1 MKIAVLGGLGYTG
14 TILTEQL
21 LLEGHKVTVIDTG
34 WFGDRV
40 KNHKSLKK
48 IKLDVRNINKISLK
62 GITKVIHLANIAN
75 DPSVDLNQSLSWE
88 VNALATKLILE
99 KCIKDKVKHF
109 IFASSGSVYG
119 LKKEKKVTE
128 NLTLE
133 PLSTYNKTKM
143 IAEKIIESYKDE
155 IKYHIIRPATVCG
168 FSPRMRL
175 DVTVNMFVYQAM
187 KKKFIEVHGGKQIRP
202 NIHIKD
208 LTNVYL
214 HFLKNEKI
222 KSGIYNAGFENL
234 SILDIAKKVS
244 KICNCKLKIIKK
256 FNDQR
261 SYRQNSDKLI
271 STGFKKKFSID
282 NAIYELKEKL
292 KKKILIPDETCFTV
306 KFMKKKVFR
315 K

>member
-1 MKIAVLGGLGYTG
+1 MKIAILGGLGYTG
-14 TILTEQL
+14 TVLTEQL
-21 LLEGHKVTVIDTG
+21 LLEGHEVTVIDKG
-34 WFGDRV
+34 WFGDKI
-40 KNHKSLKK
+40 KNQKLLKK
-48 IKLDVRNINKISLK
+48 IKIDVRDINKISLK
-62 GITKVIHLANIAN
+62 GIKKVIHLANIAN

-88 VNALATKLILE
+88 VNALATKLIVE

-143 IAEKIIESYKDE
+143 IAERIIESYKDK

-175 DVTVNMFVYQAM
+175 DVTVNMFVYQAI
-187 KKKFIEVHGGKQIRP
+187 KKKCIEVHGGKQIRP

-244 KICNCKLKIIKK
+244 KICNCKVKIIKK
-256 FNDQR
+256 ISDQR

-271 STGFKKKFSID
+271 STGFKRKYNIEDAIKELSKKIKS
-282 NAIYELKEKL
+282 
-292 KKKILIPDETCFTV
+292 KILIPDESCFTV
-306 KFMKKKVFR
+306 KFMKKKGF
-315 K
+315 

>member
-14 TILTEQL
+14 TILTEHL
-21 LLEGHKVTVIDTG
+21 LLEGHKVTVIDKG
-34 WFGDRV
+34 WFGDKI
-40 KNHKSLKK
+40 KNQKSLKK
-48 IKLDVRNINKISLK
+48 IKIDIRDINKISLK
-62 GITKVIHLANIAN
+62 GIKKVIHLANIAN

-88 VNALATKLILE
+88 VNALATKLIVE

-128 NLTLE
+128 NLSLE

-143 IAEKIIESYKDE
+143 IAEKIIESYRDK

-175 DVTVNMFVYQAM
+175 DVTVNMFVYQAI
-187 KKKFIEVHGGKQIRP
+187 KNKCIEVHGGKQIRP

-244 KICNCKLKIIKK
+244 KICKCRLKIINKI
-256 FNDQR
+256 NDQR

-271 STGFKKKFSID
+271 STGFKRKYSIED
-282 NAIYELKEKL
+282 AINELS
-292 KKKILIPDETCFTV
+292 KKIKTRIITPDDSCFTV
-306 KFMKKKVFR
+306 KYMKKKGF
-315 K
+315 